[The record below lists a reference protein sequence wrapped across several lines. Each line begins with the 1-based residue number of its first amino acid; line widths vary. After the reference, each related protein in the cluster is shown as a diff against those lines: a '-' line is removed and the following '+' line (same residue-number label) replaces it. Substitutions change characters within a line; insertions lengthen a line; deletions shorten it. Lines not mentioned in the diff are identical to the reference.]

1 MNNSKQKINTF
12 LMFQDSNAE
21 EAMNL
26 YISLFDNSEIVNIT
40 RYGANEVGKEGT
52 VMHAIFSLNGQ
63 EYMCIDSY
71 VKHEFTFTPAM
82 SLYVTCDTVEEIDKV
97 FEKLSE
103 GGKILMPL
111 GSYPFSERFGWVNDK
126 YGVSWQLTFEK
137 K

>member
-1 MNNSKQKINTF
+1 MNNSKQKITTF
-12 LMFQDSNAE
+12 LMFQDGNAE
-21 EAMNL
+21 EAMNF

-40 RYGANEVGKEGT
+40 RYGANEAGNKGT

-71 VKHEFTFTPAM
+71 VEHEFTFTPAI
-82 SLYVTCDTVEEIDKV
+82 SLYVKCDTEEEINKV